1 MRITHV
7 IRGEEWIPSTPKH
20 ILLYEAFGW
29 EPPQFAHLPLLL
41 NPDRSKLSKR
51 HGDVAVEDFRRQGYF
66 PEALLNFVALLGW
79 NPTADRELFTLDELI
94 ASFELTKVNRAPAI
108 VDRNKLDWLNA
119 QYLRRLPLERLARE
133 LQPYLSQLGYPEFPQ
148 TYLMRAIALLRERVN
163 RLPEIATFGDYL
175 FIPPRSYDWDYFRK
189 HWHEDLPQW
198 LEELIRVL
206 EQTEPFH
213 AELLQQRI
221 REFTES
227 RGQPLRAL
235 VHPLRLI
242 LTGKSVGAG
251 IFETMEVLGKSECI
265 RRLREFLAS
274 QLPIF
279 MEYLR
284 TAV

>member
-29 EPPQFAHLPLLL
+29 EQPQFAHLPLLL
-41 NPDRSKLSKR
+41 NPDRTKLSKR

-79 NPTADRELFTLDELI
+79 NPTADRELFTLEELI
-94 ASFELTKVNRAPAI
+94 ASFDLTKVNRAPAI
-108 VDRNKLDWLNA
+108 VDRKKLDWMNS
-119 QYLRRLPLERLARE
+119 QYLRMLPLDRLVRE
-133 LQPYLSQLGYPEFPQ
+133 LQPVLRELGYPEYPPD
-148 TYLMRAIALLRERVN
+148 YIARAIALLRERVD

-175 FIPPRSYDWDYFRK
+175 FIPPQSYDWDYFRK
-189 HWHEDLPQW
+189 YWREELPQW
-198 LEELIRVL
+198 LEELTAEL
-206 EQTEPFH
+206 ELLEPFT
-213 AELLQQRI
+213 AELLQSHI
-221 REFTES
+221 RQFVEA

-251 IFETMEVLGKSECI
+251 IFETMEVLGKAECL
-265 RRLREFLAS
+265 RRLRQFLAE
-274 QLPIF
+274 QLPQVA
-279 MEYLR
+279 EQLR
-284 TAV
+284 MA